1 MFARAHFARRSSWWD
16 RFEIPWPDWPPRV
29 WWALLALTLA
39 AIVIGFLARNLPQRQ
54 ARRRLTTGV
63 SALGRDGDA
72 WADARRL
79 AADNRI
85 IEALHAL
92 FAAVVI
98 SLGRSRQLDPH
109 PAKTAGDYARELAT
123 RRSAHASGFT
133 EFVRRYERAVYGST
147 DVDRSVF
154 DALESSARSAAPAA
168 RS

>member
-16 RFEIPWPDWPPRV
+16 RIDIPWPDWPPRV

-39 AIVIGFLARNLPQRQ
+39 AIVIAFLARNLPQRQ
-54 ARRRLTTGV
+54 ARRRLATGLT
-63 SALGRDGDA
+63 SLGREGDP

-85 IEALHAL
+85 VEALHAL

-98 SLGRSRQLDPH
+98 SLGRGRHLDPH
-109 PAKTAGDYARELAT
+109 PAKTAGDYARELAG
-123 RRSAHASGFT
+123 RRSAHAPGFS

-154 DALESSARSAAPAA
+154 DALESSARAAAPAG